1 MIGFQSLRAWT
12 VAAYRAA
19 YDQYAE
25 GSFESTRRDAVI
37 SFFLKRAYR
46 RLGSSVEL
54 RRVSRRGVMLNSG
67 SAVSLE
73 RLSTSQ
79 LGPAAGPD
87 HTHPVPK
94 LEDYAARPLHPDE
107 QVSVAIHRRVQGSRQ
122 VDIEPN
128 AICTTSQSRRFAILG
143 VPFDFG
149 SETDLALAGRCV
161 NPTEPLSFPA
171 LAKSNSLDLP
181 IWPSR

>member
-1 MIGFQSLRAWT
+1 
-12 VAAYRAA
+12 V
-19 YDQYAE
+19 E

-94 LEDYAARPLHPDE
+94 LSLRLGDCFLLPHALPPPLIQSAQRRLCRSTAPPRRTGIGGHPPTRPRVPPGRYRAQCHLHHLAIAALRHPWGTFRFRLGDRPRIGRSLRKSYGTPQLPGLG
-107 QVSVAIHRRVQGSRQ
+107 QV
-122 VDIEPN
+122 
-128 AICTTSQSRRFAILG
+128 
-143 VPFDFG
+143 
-149 SETDLALAGRCV
+149 
-161 NPTEPLSFPA
+161 
-171 LAKSNSLDLP
+171 K
-181 IWPSR
+181 